1 MAIFFPSVYVSLEVF
16 CEPPGHV
23 PKETLQVVL
32 DEELDSHDLVAGVV
46 TDVGEQEG
54 FVLQNTYLY
63 IFCHFETKRIQ
74 I

>member
-1 MAIFFPSVYVSLEVF
+1 MAIFSLVSNISLEVF

-46 TDVGEQEG
+46 TEVGEQEG
-54 FVLQNTYLY
+54 LVLQ
-63 IFCHFETKRIQ
+63 
-74 I
+74 

>member
-1 MAIFFPSVYVSLEVF
+1 MRLFPLCLSIVLRFF
-16 CEPPGHV
+16 CESPGHL

-54 FVLQNTYLY
+54 LVLQ
-63 IFCHFETKRIQ
+63 
-74 I
+74 